1 MVWEAISVRETR
13 LQVWCGRRGLCF
25 SHPHMR
31 CFICTIL
38 NIILLYIVLIYL
50 RVVSTGGVPLCRAR
64 HIQMEGRAEVTG
76 PTGRCTSSV
85 VRQPTAFFFFFLL
98 CFSAAHCV
106 LSIAVFSLPVP
117 RMCDLILSSSANIIQ
132 SSGRGAKF
140 LRMLH
145 IS

>member
-1 MVWEAISVRETR
+1 MQSSSHSDGGKGRSDRTNRTVHVK
-13 LQVWCGRRGLCF
+13 CGKTTNCL
-25 SHPHMR
+25 
-31 CFICTIL
+31 
-38 NIILLYIVLIYL
+38 
-50 RVVSTGGVPLCRAR
+50 
-64 HIQMEGRAEVTG
+64 
-76 PTGRCTSSV
+76 
-85 VRQPTAFFFFFLL
+85 FFFFFLL